1 MTNKYRL
8 INNSFVYGNS
18 LTIGKI
24 YYSTIVDFTMIK
36 VIDNHNKF
44 YRAYIVDFI
53 DVTEDR
59 DNKLKQL
66 GI

>member
-1 MTNKYRL
+1 MNKYRL

-24 YYSTIVDFTMIK
+24 YYGIIVDFTRIN

-44 YRAYIVDFI
+44 YTAYIADFI